1 MTTNEKYAIRNNA
14 ILREVKN
21 IVHSKIVE
29 YPNILSNFPSKSSEI
44 IYLFYRVQLSIWY
57 LNNEISLL
65 LSWLWEKLIQISV
78 RGMQIFHRHVGQAFI
93 VCI

>member
-29 YPNILSNFPSKSSEI
+29 YPNIL
-44 IYLFYRVQLSIWY
+44 
-57 LNNEISLL
+57 
-65 LSWLWEKLIQISV
+65 
-78 RGMQIFHRHVGQAFI
+78 
-93 VCI
+93 